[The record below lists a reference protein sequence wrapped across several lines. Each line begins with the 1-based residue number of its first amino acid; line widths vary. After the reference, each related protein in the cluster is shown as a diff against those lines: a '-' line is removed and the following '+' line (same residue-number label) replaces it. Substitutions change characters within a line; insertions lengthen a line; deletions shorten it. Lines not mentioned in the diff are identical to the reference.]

1 MIFTWSVGSFI
12 LYPSQT
18 VVEVTNTSKL
28 PSGAGLLSGKSRAS
42 FGIVEVGL
50 CVWNAFCPVLPLPF
64 KRLDCPGAMHFTL
77 VSSYRGAIASCSPFG
92 QHFLTKCPFAPSRE
106 RRAMKRNPVDLLII
120 IFVSLFTSCSERI
133 CQIWMMESRQAQQLR
148 ILCRVRNQDQLV
160 VLRRR
165 PL

>member
-1 MIFTWSVGSFI
+1 MIFTWSLGSFI

-42 FGIVEVGL
+42 FGIVEVGSGG
-50 CVWNAFCPVLPLPF
+50 WNVFCPVLLLPF
-64 KRLDCPGAMHFTL
+64 KRLDCPGAMHFTS

-92 QHFLTKCPFAPSRE
+92 QHFFTKCPFAPPRQ
-106 RRAMKRNPVDLLII
+106 RRAMKSNTVDLLII
-120 IFVSLFTSCSERI
+120 IFFTSCSERI